1 MNKEMCKEFKSV
13 REWISDEL
21 KDKESYEIKDDKF
34 LNDYCDNK
42 RCENDFDLISAGCL
56 YLLDQFYSD
65 SGVLPSPSK
74 SNPYIVDYILIWLS
88 YMLNL
93 KKSEENI
100 IDTFYNNYIN
110 TCGKY
115 KTEKSEFNYHDHD
128 NYKGL
133 IDKRKEF
140 LYMDRNIVTKFYEA
154 FKSLC
159 NLYNEL
165 DYEKKNCENY
175 LDDNNEFFNKYEE
188 LKKDTSNTGNGSY
201 NKLLSTLSTD
211 YNDFKKECKDILSS
225 LSAKTKEKP
234 GQYIDGLGQGV
245 DSFEQGVDS
254 FEQGVDS
261 FEQGVDSF
269 EQGVDNPDIAS
280 SSSSIVSKI
289 IPVLLIFV
297 FIIWISEKSSKT
309 FKRKAKKI
317 KKKTDH

>member
-188 LKKDTSNTGNGSY
+188 LKKNTSIADRSPY
-201 NKLLSTLSTD
+201 KEILFTLSTD
-211 YNDFKKECKDILSS
+211 YDDFKKECNSILSY

-234 GQYIDGLGQGV
+234 GQTLLDSSGQYVDSLGQGV
-245 DSFEQGVDS
+245 DSFEQY
-254 FEQGVDS
+254 
-261 FEQGVDSF
+261 
-269 EQGVDNPDIAS
+269 VDNPDITS
-280 SSSSIVSKI
+280 SSSSIVSKL
-289 IPVLLIFV
+289 IPVLLIFGAIAI
-297 FIIWISEKSSKT
+297 FLGISYKYSLFGFRKRFQKQKLREKL
-309 FKRKAKKI
+309 KK
-317 KKKTDH
+317 